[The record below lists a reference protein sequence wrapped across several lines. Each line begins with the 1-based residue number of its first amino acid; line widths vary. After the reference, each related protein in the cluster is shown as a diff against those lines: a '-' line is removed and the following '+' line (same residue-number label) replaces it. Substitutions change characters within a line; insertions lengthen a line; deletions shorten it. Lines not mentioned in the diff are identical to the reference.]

1 MAKIFIKTF
10 GCSANYNNSE
20 IMAGL
25 LIEAGHQIVKQP
37 EKSDLIIVN
46 TCTVKLPTENRV
58 KKSIRNFLKLKKKI
72 IITGCMPEVQKDLLK
87 TIAPD
92 ASFVGVHHTKEI
104 VDSVNK
110 TIKGILVDETGKRNE
125 VKLNCLELRKNQII
139 QIVQISEGCNGICTY
154 CIVKLAKGKLFSYP
168 QDEIVKQIESGIKQ
182 DCKEIW
188 LTSQDT
194 AAYGQDIN
202 TNLVSLLKKIIDVD
216 GDFNVRIGMMDPDN
230 LIPILDDLIILMK
243 SEKIFKF
250 LHIPVQSG
258 NDEILKKMKRPYTI
272 NEFKKIIKKLRK
284 EIPEIT
290 ISTDIICGFPSETE
304 EQFNDSVKLI
314 KEIKPDVLNISRFWP
329 RPGTKAL
336 LMKNQVHGRITKKR
350 SQLITKEFNKICTE
364 RNKKWLSWE
373 GEILVDEIGQKGSFI
388 GRNYCYKP
396 VVIKSNKNL
405 LGKKV
410 NVKINKTTNHTLRGK
425 SFKFV

>member
-25 LIEAGHQIVKQP
+25 LTESGHSIAKKP
-37 EKSDLIIVN
+37 ENSDLIIVN
-46 TCTVKLPTENRV
+46 TCTVKLPTENKV
-58 KKSIRNFLKLKKKI
+58 KRSIRNFLKLNKKI
-72 IITGCMPEVQKDLLK
+72 IIAGCMPEVQKETLK
-87 TIAPD
+87 NIAQN

-104 VDSVNK
+104 TDSVHK
-110 TIKGILVDETGKRNE
+110 TIKGILVDATGKKNE
-125 VKLNCLELRKNQII
+125 VKLNSPELRKNQII
-139 QIVQISEGCNGICTY
+139 QIVQISEGCNGVCTY

-168 QDEIVKQIESGIKQ
+168 EDEIVKQIRSGIREG
-182 DCKEIW
+182 CKEIW

-202 TNLVSLLKKIIDVD
+202 LNLVSLLKKIIDVK
-216 GDFNVRIGMMDPDN
+216 GDFKIRIGMMDPNN
-230 LIPILDDLIILMK
+230 LIPILDNLIILMK
-243 SEKIFKF
+243 SDKIFKF

-258 NDEILKKMKRPYTI
+258 NDDILKKMERPYTI
-272 NEFKKIIKKLRK
+272 NELKKIIKKLRK
-284 EIPEIT
+284 EIPKIT
-290 ISTDIICGFPSETE
+290 ISTDMICGFPSETE

-314 KEIKPDVLNISRFWP
+314 KEINPDVLNISRFWP
-329 RPGTKAL
+329 RPGTEAA

-350 SQLITKEFNKICTE
+350 SQLLTKEFNKVCTE
-364 RNKKWLSWE
+364 KNKKWLSWE

-396 VVIKSNKNL
+396 VVIKSENNL

-410 NVKINKTTNHTLRGK
+410 NVKISEVTNHTLRGK
-425 SFKFV
+425 II

>member
-25 LIEAGHQIVKQP
+25 LIEAGHKIVSEPKNA
-37 EKSDLIIVN
+37 DLIIIN

-58 KKSIRNFLKLKKKI
+58 KKSIRNFLKLNKKI
-72 IITGCMPEVQKDLLK
+72 IIAGCMPEVQKDLIRE
-87 TIAPD
+87 IAPN
-92 ASFVGVHHTKEI
+92 ASLVGPHYVKDISEVAEKI
-104 VDSVNK
+104 LADK
-110 TIKGILVDETGKRNE
+110 TVEKIGKRNE
-125 VKLNCLELRKNQII
+125 VKLNCPELRKNQII
-139 QIVQISEGCNGICTY
+139 QIVQISEGCDGKCTY

-168 QDEIVKQIESGIKQ
+168 EEEIVKQIESGIKNN
-182 DCKEIW
+182 CKEIW

-194 AAYGQDIN
+194 AAYGQDIK
-202 TNLVSLLKKIIDVD
+202 TNLVSLLKKIIAIED
-216 GDFNVRIGMMDPDN
+216 DFKVRIGMMDPNN
-230 LIPILDDLIILMK
+230 LILILNDLITLMK

-258 NDEILKKMKRPYTI
+258 NDDILKAMKRLYTI

-290 ISTDIICGFPSETE
+290 ISTDIICGFPGETE
-304 EQFNDSVKLI
+304 EQFDDSVNLI
-314 KEIKPDVLNISRFWP
+314 KETKPDVLNISRFWP
-329 RPGTKAL
+329 RPGTKAI

-350 SQLITKEFNKICTE
+350 SQILTKEFNKVCTE
-364 RNKKWLSWE
+364 KNKKWLNWK

-396 VVIKSNKNL
+396 VVIKSKNNL

-410 NVKINKTTNHTLRGK
+410 NVKISEVTNHTLRGK
-425 SFKFV
+425 II

>member
-25 LIEAGHQIVKQP
+25 LVKKGHKIVSEPRKA
-37 EKSDLIIVN
+37 DLIIVN

-72 IITGCMPEVQKDLLK
+72 IIAGCMPEVQKDLIRE
-87 TIAPD
+87 IAPN
-92 ASFVGVHHTKEI
+92 ASLVGPHHVKSV
-104 VDSVNK
+104 VDVVDKVLKNK
-110 TIKGILVDETGKRNE
+110 TSEKIGKRNE
-125 VKLNCLELRKNQII
+125 VKLNCPELRKNPIV
-139 QIVQISEGCNGICTY
+139 QIVQISEGCNGECTY

-168 QDEIVKQIESGIKQ
+168 ENEVLKQIESGIKGN
-182 DCKEIW
+182 CKEIW

-194 AAYGQDIN
+194 AAYGQDIK
-202 TNLVSLLKKIIDVD
+202 TNLVELLKKIISIK
-216 GDFNVRIGMMDPDN
+216 GNFKLRIGMMDPN
-230 LIPILDDLIILMK
+230 NVILILDDLIKILK
-243 SEKIFKF
+243 SDKIFKF

-272 NEFKKIIKKLRK
+272 DEFKRIINKLRK

-304 EQFNDSVKLI
+304 EQFNDSLKLI

-329 RPGTKAL
+329 RPGTKAAN
-336 LMKNQVHGRITKKR
+336 MENQIHGNITKKR
-350 SQLITKEFNKICTE
+350 SQEMTKVFNKLSFE
-364 RNKKWLSWE
+364 KNKKWISWK
-373 GEILVDEIGQKGSFI
+373 GPILIDEKGKENSFV

-396 VVIKSNKNL
+396 IVVKSNKDL
-405 LGKKV
+405 LGKKINIKV
-410 NVKINKTTNHTLRGK
+410 NEVTNHTLRGE
-425 SFKFV
+425 VE

>member
-1 MAKIFIKTF
+1 
-10 GCSANYNNSE
+10 
-20 IMAGL
+20 MAGL
-25 LIEAGHQIVKQP
+25 LVKAGHQIVKQP
-37 EKSDLIIVN
+37 EKSDVIIIN

-72 IITGCMPEVQKDLLK
+72 IVAGCMPEVQKDLIRD
-87 TIAPD
+87 IAPN
-92 ASFVGVHHTKEI
+92 ASLVGPHYVKNIAEVAEKI
-104 VDSVNK
+104 LADK
-110 TIKGILVDETGKRNE
+110 TVEKIGKRNE
-125 VKLNCLELRKNQII
+125 VKLNCPELRENQII

-168 QDEIVKQIESGIKQ
+168 KDKIVKQIESGIK
-182 DCKEIW
+182 DGCKEVW

-202 TNLVSLLKKIIDVD
+202 TNLAELLKKIILIKD
-216 GDFNVRIGMMDPDN
+216 DFKVRIGMMDPNN
-230 LIPILDDLIILMK
+230 LILILDDLIKIMK

-250 LHIPVQSG
+250 LHIPIQSG

-284 EIPEIT
+284 EIPEVT

-304 EQFNDSVKLI
+304 EQFNDSVKLM
-314 KEIKPDVLNISRFWP
+314 KEIKLDVLNISRFWP
-329 RPGTKAL
+329 RPGTEAE

-350 SQLITKEFNKICTE
+350 SQILTKEFNKICTK
-364 RNKKWLSWE
+364 RNKNWLNLE
-373 GEILVDEIGQKGSFI
+373 GKILVDEIGQEGSFI

-396 VVIKSNKNL
+396 VVIKSNKDL

-410 NVKINKTTNHTLRGK
+410 NVKIIKTTNHTLRGK
-425 SFKFV
+425 II

>member
-1 MAKIFIKTF
+1 MTKIFIETF

-20 IMAGL
+20 IITGL
-25 LIEAGHQIVKQP
+25 LVKKGHQIVKQP
-37 EKSDLIIVN
+37 EKSDVIIIN

-58 KKSIRNFLKLKKKI
+58 KKKIREFLKLKKRLVVA
-72 IITGCMPEVQKDLLK
+72 GCMPEVQKDLIK
-87 TIAPD
+87 EIAPN
-92 ASFVGVHHTKEI
+92 ASLVGIYHVKNIAEVVEKILANKIVEKIGKKNEI
-104 VDSVNK
+104 
-110 TIKGILVDETGKRNE
+110 
-125 VKLNCLELRKNQII
+125 KLNLPELRKNSII

-154 CIVKLAKGKLFSYP
+154 CIVRLAKGKLFSYP
-168 QDEIVKQIESGIKQ
+168 EDEIVKQIRSGMREG
-182 DCKEIW
+182 CKEIW

-202 TNLVSLLKKIIDVD
+202 TNLVSLLKKIID
-216 GDFNVRIGMMDPDN
+216 GDFKVRIGMMDPDN

-350 SQLITKEFNKICTE
+350 SQILTREFNKICTGK
-364 RNKKWLSWE
+364 NKKWLNWE
-373 GEILVDEIGQKGSFI
+373 GEVLVDEIGQKGSFI
-388 GRNYCYKP
+388 GRNYCYL
-396 VVIKSNKNL
+396 SNKPY
-405 LGKKV
+405 
-410 NVKINKTTNHTLRGK
+410 
-425 SFKFV
+425 FKGEIL

>member
-1 MAKIFIKTF
+1 MKKIFIKTF

-25 LIEAGHQIVKQP
+25 LIDVGHQIVSESKNA
-37 EKSDLIIVN
+37 DLVIVN
-46 TCTVKLPTENRV
+46 TCTVKLPTENKV

-72 IITGCMPEVQKDLLK
+72 IIAGCMPEVQKDLLR

-104 VDSVNK
+104 ADAVDK

-125 VKLNCLELRKNQII
+125 VKLNCPELRKNQII
-139 QIVQISEGCNGICTY
+139 QIVQISEGCDGKCTY

-168 QDEIVKQIESGIKQ
+168 EEEIVKQIESGIKNN
-182 DCKEIW
+182 CKEIW

-194 AAYGQDIN
+194 AAYGQDIK
-202 TNLVSLLKKIIDVD
+202 TNLVSLLKKIIAIED
-216 GDFNVRIGMMDPDN
+216 DFKVRIGMMDPNN
-230 LIPILDDLIILMK
+230 LILILNDLITLMK

-258 NDEILKKMKRPYTI
+258 NDGILKAMKRLYTI

-290 ISTDIICGFPSETE
+290 ISTDIICGFPGETE
-304 EQFNDSVKLI
+304 EQFDDSVNLI
-314 KEIKPDVLNISRFWP
+314 KETKPDVLNISRFWP
-329 RPGTKAL
+329 RPGTEAT

-350 SQLITKEFNKICTE
+350 SQILTKEFNKICTE
-364 RNKKWLSWE
+364 KNKKWLNWE
-373 GEILVDEIGQKGSFI
+373 GGVLVDEIGQEGSFI

-396 VVIKSNKNL
+396 VVVKSKNNF
-405 LGKKV
+405 LGKKI
-410 NVKINKTTNHTLRGK
+410 NVKIIKTTNHTLRGK
-425 SFKFV
+425 II

>member
-1 MAKIFIKTF
+1 MAKIFIETF

-37 EKSDLIIVN
+37 EKSEVIIVN
-46 TCTVKLPTENRV
+46 TCTVKLPTENKV
-58 KKSIRNFLKLKKKI
+58 KRSIRNFLKLNKKI
-72 IITGCMPEVQKDLLK
+72 IIAGCMPEVQKDLLK

-104 VDSVNK
+104 TDAVNK
-110 TIKGILVDETGKRNE
+110 TIKDSSVDATGKRNE
-125 VKLNCLELRKNQII
+125 IKLNCPELRKNQII
-139 QIVQISEGCNGICTY
+139 QIVQISEGCNGVCTY

-168 QDEIVKQIESGIKQ
+168 EKEIVKQIESGIKNG
-182 DCKEIW
+182 CREIW

-194 AAYGQDIN
+194 AAYGQDKN
-202 TNLVSLLKKIIDVD
+202 TNLVSLLKKIFVIE
-216 GDFNVRIGMMDPDN
+216 GDYKARIGMMDPNN
-230 LIPILDDLIILMK
+230 LIIILDDLIKVMK

-258 NDEILKKMKRPYTI
+258 NDNILKMMKRPYTI

-329 RPGTKAL
+329 RSGTKAE

-350 SQLITKEFNKICTE
+350 SQILTKEFNKICTGK
-364 RNKKWLSWE
+364 NKKWLNWE
-373 GEILVDEIGQKGSFI
+373 GEVLVDEIGQKGSFI
-388 GRNYCYKP
+388 GRNYC
-396 VVIKSNKNL
+396 
-405 LGKKV
+405 
-410 NVKINKTTNHTLRGK
+410 
-425 SFKFV
+425 

>member
-25 LIEAGHQIVKQP
+25 LIEAGYSITKKA

-72 IITGCMPEVQKDLLK
+72 IIAGCMPEVQKDLIRE
-87 TIAPD
+87 IAPK
-92 ASFVGVHHTKEI
+92 ASLVGIHHVKNIAEVVEKI
-104 VDSVNK
+104 IANK
-110 TIKGILVDETGKRNE
+110 TVEKIGKRNE
-125 VKLNCLELRKNQII
+125 IKLNCPELRKNPII
-139 QIVQISEGCNGICTY
+139 QIVQISEGCNGICSY

-168 QDEIVKQIESGIKQ
+168 EKEIVKQIELGIKHG
-182 DCKEIW
+182 CKEIW

-194 AAYGQDIN
+194 AAYGQDIKAD
-202 TNLVSLLKKIIDVD
+202 LVSLLRKIVLIK
-216 GDFNVRIGMMDPDN
+216 GDFKVRIGMMDPNN
-230 LIPILDDLIILMK
+230 LVLILGDLIKVMK
-243 SEKIFKF
+243 SDKIFKF

-272 NEFKKIIKKLRK
+272 NDLKKIIKKLRK

-329 RPGTKAL
+329 RPGTKAAA
-336 LMKNQVHGRITKKR
+336 MENQIHGNITKQR
-350 SQLITKEFNKICTE
+350 SQEMTKVFNKLSFE
-364 RNKKWLSWE
+364 KNKKWLNWK
-373 GEILVDEIGQKGSFI
+373 GYILVDEIGQKGSFI

-396 VVIKSNKNL
+396 VVIKSNNNL

-410 NVKINKTTNHTLRGK
+410 NVKIISVTNHTLRGK
-425 SFKFV
+425 II

>member
-1 MAKIFIKTF
+1 MAKIFIETF

-25 LIEAGHQIVKQP
+25 LVKKGHKIVIEPKKAN
-37 EKSDLIIVN
+37 LIIIN

-58 KKSIRNFLKLKKKI
+58 KKKIREFLKLKKKLVVA
-72 IITGCMPEVQKDLLK
+72 GCMPEVQKDMIRE
-87 TIAPD
+87 IAPN
-92 ASFVGVHHTKEI
+92 ASLVGIHHVKNIAELVEKILANKI
-104 VDSVNK
+104 VEK
-110 TIKGILVDETGKRNE
+110 IGKKNE
-125 VKLNCLELRKNQII
+125 VKLNCPELRKNQII

-168 QDEIVKQIESGIKQ
+168 EKEIVKQVESGIKHG
-182 DCKEIW
+182 CREIW
-188 LTSQDT
+188 LTCQDT
-194 AAYGQDIN
+194 AAYGQNIN
-202 TNLVSLLKKIIDVD
+202 TNLAELLKKIISIK
-216 GDFNVRIGMMDPDN
+216 GNFKLRIGMMDPNN
-230 LIPILDDLIILMK
+230 LVLILDDLIKILK
-243 SEKIFKF
+243 SDKIFKF
-250 LHIPVQSG
+250 LHIPIQSG
-258 NDEILKKMKRPYTI
+258 NDNILKMMKRPYTI

-304 EQFNDSVKLI
+304 EQFNDSIKLI

-329 RPGTKAL
+329 RPRTEAANMEG
-336 LMKNQVHGRITKKR
+336 QIHGNITKQR
-350 SQLITKEFNKICTE
+350 SQLLTKEFNKICFE

-396 VVIKSNKNL
+396 IVIKSKKNL

-410 NVKINKTTNHTLRGK
+410 NVKINKTTNHTLRGGIIN
-425 SFKFV
+425 

>member
-1 MAKIFIKTF
+1 MAKIFIETF

-20 IMAGL
+20 IMAGIL
-25 LIEAGHQIVKQP
+25 TESGHQIVKQP
-37 EKSDLIIVN
+37 EKSNVIIIN
-46 TCTVKLPTENRV
+46 TCTVKLPTENKV
-58 KKSIRNFLKLKKKI
+58 KRSIRNFLKLKKKI
-72 IITGCMPEVQKDLLK
+72 IVAGCMPEVQKDLLK

-104 VDSVNK
+104 ADAVDK
-110 TIKGILVDETGKRNE
+110 TIKGILVDATGKKNE
-125 VKLNCLELRKNQII
+125 VKLNCPELRKNQII
-139 QIVQISEGCNGICTY
+139 QIVQISEGCNGVCTY

-168 QDEIVKQIESGIKQ
+168 KDEIVKQIESGIK
-182 DCKEIW
+182 DNCKEIW
-188 LTSQDT
+188 LTCQDT

-202 TNLVSLLKKIIDVD
+202 TNLVLLLKKIVAIEE
-216 GDFNVRIGMMDPDN
+216 DFKVRIGMMDPNN
-230 LIPILDDLIILMK
+230 LILILDGLIKVIK

-258 NDEILKKMKRPYTI
+258 NDEILKIMKRPYTI

-329 RPGTKAL
+329 RPRTKAT
-336 LMKNQVHGRITKKR
+336 LMKNQVHGRVTKKR
-350 SQLITKEFNKICTE
+350 SQLITREFNKICTE
-364 RNKKWLSWE
+364 KNKKWLGWE

-396 VVIKSNKNL
+396 VVVKSKKDL
-405 LGKKV
+405 LGKEV
-410 NVKINKTTNHTLRGK
+410 DVKIISVTNHTLRGK
-425 SFKFV
+425 IF